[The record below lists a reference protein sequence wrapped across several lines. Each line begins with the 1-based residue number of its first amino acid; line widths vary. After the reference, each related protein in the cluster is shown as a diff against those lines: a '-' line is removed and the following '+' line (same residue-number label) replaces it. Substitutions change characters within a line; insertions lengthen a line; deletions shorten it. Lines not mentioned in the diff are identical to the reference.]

1 MTSQGL
7 FLILMLGVAA
17 ERGLELVIT
26 RRNAARLKARGGHEV
41 GEAHYPWMA
50 LLHTGLL
57 VGAPLE
63 VYVFHRTFVAWLG
76 WPMVGILCT
85 TMALRYWAIVT
96 LGDRWTARIFVV
108 PGESPVL
115 GGPYR
120 YFRHPNYLA
129 VVLEV
134 AALPLIHSAW
144 LTSILGSVGNAFMLR
159 TRIRVEE
166 DALQEAAEYF
176 EVLGDRP
183 SLPFGSKKVPTRQD
197 YPGQDEQEKP

>member
-1 MTSQGL
+1 MASQDL
-7 FLILMLGVAA
+7 FLLLVLAVAA

-26 RRNAARLKARGGHEV
+26 RRNARHLRARGGHEV

-63 VYVFHRTFVAWLG
+63 VYLLQRTFEPWLG
-76 WPMVGILCT
+76 WSMVGVLCA
-85 TMALRYWAIVT
+85 TMALRYWAILT
-96 LGDRWTARIFVV
+96 LGDRWTARVFVV

-144 LTSILGSVGNAFMLR
+144 LTAILGSVGNAFMLR

-166 DALQEAAEYF
+166 DALQDSAEYF

-183 SLPFGSKKVPTRQD
+183 SLPFGSKRHPSTDGGSKST
-197 YPGQDEQEKP
+197 